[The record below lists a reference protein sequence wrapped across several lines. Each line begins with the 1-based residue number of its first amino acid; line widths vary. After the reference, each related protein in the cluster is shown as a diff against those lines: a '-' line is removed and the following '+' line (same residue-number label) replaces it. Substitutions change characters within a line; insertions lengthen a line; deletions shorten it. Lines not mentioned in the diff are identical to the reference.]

1 LEGTVN
7 PGVSRSDTAA
17 LNGASRAAR
26 LKVEHPAGGFIRPYQ
41 RQLVVL
47 GRAIDLV
54 WVIASLRVSLALSGW
69 NWDQRYT
76 LLAAVTAIIFYL
88 SAEAFHLYDDR
99 RSHAISYDLRNLL
112 ATWTTTMFVILF
124 LGYALKVSDM
134 YSRAAVI
141 TWSVLSPTILGTWQA
156 IVRTCLTEAR
166 ALGYNIRRVAI
177 VGATDQGMQLAREV
191 LGAPWMGLK
200 LVGIFDDRAPAPG
213 RIPDD
218 LPSPLLGTTADLLAE
233 LRRERVDMVYV
244 TLPINQTDR
253 IGRLLNALSNT
264 TTSVYFVPD
273 MFLFT
278 MFTGRWVRIGDLPAV
293 SVFETPFYGI
303 GGWIKR
309 AEDLAIASIVLTVM
323 AVPMLIIGA
332 AIRWTSPGPVLF
344 RQRRYGLDGREFGMW
359 KFRTMTLC
367 QDADDIP
374 QATRH
379 DPRVTRVGAF
389 LRRTS
394 LDELPQF
401 FNVLGGTMSVIG
413 PRPHATAHNEYYR
426 RLVRHYMV
434 RHKVRPGISG
444 WAQASGWRGETD
456 TIEKM
461 EARIEHD
468 LWYIRNWSVLLDL
481 KIILL
486 TLRDGWRDVNAY

>member
-1 LEGTVN
+1 L
-7 PGVSRSDTAA
+7 R
-17 LNGASRAAR
+17 R

-54 WVIASLRVSLALSGW
+54 WVIVSLRVSLALAGW
-69 NWDQRYT
+69 QWDQRYT
-76 LLAAVTAIIFYL
+76 LLGAGVAIIFYL

-99 RSHAISYDLRNLL
+99 RSHALSYDLRNLG
-112 ATWTTTMFVILF
+112 ATWTTTMFVILVVA
-124 LGYALKVSDM
+124 YVLKVSDM

-141 TWSVLSPTILGTWQA
+141 TWSVLAPAMLGTWQV
-156 IVRTCLTEAR
+156 IVRTCLTRAR
-166 ALGYNIRRVAI
+166 TLGYNIRRVAI
-177 VGATDQGMQLAREV
+177 VGASEQGLQLARAMV
-191 LGAPWMGLK
+191 GAPWMGLK

-218 LPSPLLGTTADLLAE
+218 LPSPLLGTSTDLLRAVH
-233 LRRERVDMVYV
+233 RERVDIVYV
-244 TLPINQTDR
+244 TLPINNTDR
-253 IGRLLNALSNT
+253 IDRLLTALSDT

-273 MFLFT
+273 MFLFS
-278 MFTGRWVRIGDLPAV
+278 MFNGRWVRIGDLPAV

-309 AEDLAIASIVLTVM
+309 AEDLLIASLVLLVL
-323 AVPMLIIGA
+323 AVPMLGIA
-332 AIRWTSPGPVLF
+332 AVIRLTSPGPALF
-344 RQRRYGLDGREFGMW
+344 RQRRYGLDGREFAMW

-367 QDADDIP
+367 QDEREIL
-374 QATRH
+374 QARRG

-401 FNVLGGTMSVIG
+401 LNVLTGTMSVIG

-456 TIEKM
+456 TIDKM

-481 KIILL
+481 KIIFL
-486 TLRDGWRDVNAY
+486 TLRDGWRDGNAY